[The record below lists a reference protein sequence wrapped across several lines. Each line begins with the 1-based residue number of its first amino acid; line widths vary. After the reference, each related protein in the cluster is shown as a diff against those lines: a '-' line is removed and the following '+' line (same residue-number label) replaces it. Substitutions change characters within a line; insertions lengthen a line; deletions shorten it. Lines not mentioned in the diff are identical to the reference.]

1 MNSNPLLS
9 QALLVDFLCLQ
20 TCISGFASLSFR
32 KFICWFSLTLF
43 LDHVKFSLSGKTTL
57 FDLVLPAGDDEKM
70 CFGGHG

>member
-9 QALLVDFLCLQ
+9 QALLMDFLCLQ

-43 LDHVKFSLSGKTTL
+43 LDHVKFSLSGKTAF

-70 CFGGHG
+70 HFGGHG